1 MIGQHCYHHGDG
13 VAALG
18 KRPWGCKEQSGG
30 VSGDSGG
37 TGEGREEAKGAVQG
51 GREGS
56 DEETTQ
62 RGGGMGYLSAFDVK
76 SLRQKHSGAECCP
89 TCTGSTQH
97 QRQHGDGED
106 EGREI
111 KTSVEEI
118 K

>member
-1 MIGQHCYHHGDG
+1 METAVEQEKGERRQRGRYKEEEKEAMRRQHI
-13 VAALG
+13 
-18 KRPWGCKEQSGG
+18 EGG
-30 VSGDSGG
+30 VGG
-37 TGEGREEAKGAVQG
+37 W
-51 GREGS
+51 
-56 DEETTQ
+56 
-62 RGGGMGYLSAFDVK
+62 GGGMGYLSAFDVK